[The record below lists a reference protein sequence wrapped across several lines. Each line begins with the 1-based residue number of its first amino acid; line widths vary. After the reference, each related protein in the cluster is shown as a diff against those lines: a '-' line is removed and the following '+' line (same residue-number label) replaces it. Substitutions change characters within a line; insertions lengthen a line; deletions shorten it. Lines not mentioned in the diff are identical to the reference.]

1 MKVLRF
7 DLKKY
12 IYEDFHDWVVAHLY
26 NNSAFEEYIGFFLDR
41 IERIPEDQFT
51 VFSKANILISLVVE
65 GTARKDI
72 PLRKRIFYVEVP
84 DAAFIIHYP

>member
-1 MKVLRF
+1 MQVLRF
-7 DLKKY
+7 NLEKY
-12 IYEDFHDWVVAHLY
+12 IYEDFHDWVVAHLC
-26 NNSAFEEYIGFFLDR
+26 NNSAFEDYIGFFLDR

-51 VFSKANILISLVVE
+51 VFQKAGILISLVVE

-72 PLRKRIFYVEVP
+72 PLRKRLFYVEVP